1 MIYAKDML
9 TKSMRKGRTT
19 AVSLLN
25 ELRKAG
31 GLPEPHYEYKP
42 GGNTKKPIHF
52 YELRFHLPR
61 FLVEDLNFDAE
72 HSGNIVTGSGKANQ
86 KQYAKSLAAL
96 ETVHRIEEGSNA
108 TTKLSN
114 LFDEYKEVQRQRQEE
129 IEAVPLARSRMG
141 KLAIRHELSRDTASD
156 ATRSD

>member
-114 LFDEYKEVQRQRQEE
+114 LFDEYKEVQRKRQEE
-129 IEAVPLARSRMG
+129 IEAVPLEE
-141 KLAIRHELSRDTASD
+141 ELPGVAWENLP
-156 ATRSD
+156 